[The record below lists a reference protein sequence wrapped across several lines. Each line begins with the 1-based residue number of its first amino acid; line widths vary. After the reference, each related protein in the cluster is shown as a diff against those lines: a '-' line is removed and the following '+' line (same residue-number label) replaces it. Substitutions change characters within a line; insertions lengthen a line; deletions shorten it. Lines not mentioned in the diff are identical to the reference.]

1 MKNRGIAVFII
12 FFLLLCVSCEENTG
26 EDSRETG
33 ILTEASQA
41 DWTREVEKDCGI
53 KGFGRPIGASE
64 EKLKEKKQQWK
75 ITFRIDEQVTQ
86 KLIDDYARAVW
97 EACEETNGS
106 RLHNSAGYLYEDADE
121 ARRQQEPFDYYI
133 WYYRNGKKEFR
144 VGIFST
150 DMEDGVPGG
159 IVLKLE
165 RWN

>member
-12 FFLLLCVSCEENTG
+12 FFLLLCVSCEENTE

-53 KGFGRPIGASE
+53 KGFGRPTGASE

-121 ARRQQEPFDYYI
+121 ARRQQKPFDYYI

>member
-1 MKNRGIAVFII
+1 MKIRGIAVFII
-12 FFLLLCVSCEENTG
+12 FFLLLCVSCEENTE

-33 ILTEASQA
+33 VLTEASQA

-53 KGFGRPIGASE
+53 KGFGRPLGTSE